1 MTMGSLPFLQAA
13 ARWLA
18 LPASCCA
25 SMAVPHLT
33 APVVLW
39 VPAPVA

>member
-13 ARWLA
+13 AARWLA
-18 LPASCCA
+18 LPA

-33 APVVLW
+33 APVVLH
-39 VPAPVA
+39 AR

>member
-18 LPASCCA
+18 LPSAA
-25 SMAVPHLT
+25 ALAWLVPDLT
-33 APVVLW
+33 EPDAL
-39 VPAPVA
+39 